1 MLGHSFCYWVVYL
14 NDIPSLLS
22 ITCRGLMC
30 ALYFEKVLRDGEYGV
45 AMCL

>member
-14 NDIPSLLS
+14 KDIPSLLS

-30 ALYFEKVLRDGEYGV
+30 ALYFEKVLQDGEYGV